1 MRQIDRLNHHLDNH
15 RHVCLFQHD
24 PEHVIV
30 SLFNSSTECTYI
42 PCSFTSW
49 YCFII
54 IPVFI
59 CSLQHY
65 FFKCSA
71 LSLSAWLSS
80 YYHNSPPPPP
90 TPDFNLCLKPVASN
104 IHSVPLHVCLDS
116 IITDTTMFIFCVH
129 EFNQQHTNVCW
140 GFVFVFLFSF
150 STNLP
155 TFKLHTK
162 MMLQI
167 NPQLIFSCNHGY
179 LQDDREPLTSN
190 YENAAAAGRINML
203 ISGHQDTTHRI
214 SSHANRN
221 LA

>member
-1 MRQIDRLNHHLDNH
+1 MS
-15 RHVCLFQHD
+15 VEVLF
-24 PEHVIV
+24 
-30 SLFNSSTECTYI
+30 
-42 PCSFTSW
+42 
-49 YCFII
+49 
-54 IPVFI
+54 
-59 CSLQHY
+59 
-65 FFKCSA
+65 
-71 LSLSAWLSS
+71 
-80 YYHNSPPPPP
+80 
-90 TPDFNLCLKPVASN
+90 
-104 IHSVPLHVCLDS
+104 
-116 IITDTTMFIFCVH
+116 
-129 EFNQQHTNVCW
+129 
-140 GFVFVFLFSF
+140 FVFLFSF